1 VTAAKPEDDSQDAPV
16 WARPDAFPEAPSGWG
31 WADAKGRRHPVESAE
46 ALAETIRS
54 DSASAVTLVWTP
66 EHPRLVVPE
75 EIPALFPALRTAR
88 RRWVAADLDH
98 AQGQIKLFGTGV
110 LAMAAW
116 TLWQGRPLLK
126 STSTGMALVLFVM
139 FALIPWYQAWKRG
152 RELLRWD
159 SAGMQAAVPVLRFET
174 WLDLQRAP
182 ITRGIAA
189 LMVLAGLAQL
199 LLPGHSIP
207 AAGLVKAAYRHGE
220 YWRLLTAPFLHGHPL
235 HWFLN
240 MGALL
245 YLGRRVEVF
254 ARWPHVPLVFLFT
267 ASVGGEVSARLFDA
281 TSVGASGGLMGW
293 LGFLLVFETLHSQL
307 VPRSARRRLLAGVVL
322 TAIIGALGYRFIDN
336 AAHFGGLLAGM
347 TYAAIVFPKSL
358 SVRRPGSTLTDRI
371 AGGLAL
377 AVLLASA
384 GFAIWKIWS
393 AGSAA

>member
-1 VTAAKPEDDSQDAPV
+1 VTAATDDAFQDAPI
-16 WARPDAFPEAPSGWG
+16 WARPDAFEEAPPGWG
-31 WADAKGRRHPVESAE
+31 WADAKGRRHPVASAE
-46 ALAETIRS
+46 ALAETIRA
-54 DSASAVTLVWTP
+54 DSSSAVNLVWTP

-75 EIPALFPALRTAR
+75 EIPALFHALRTAR
-88 RRWVAADLDH
+88 RRWVAADLEH
-98 AQGQIKLFGTGV
+98 AQGQLRLFGAGV

-116 TLWQGRPLLK
+116 TLWQRQALLK

-152 RELLRWD
+152 RELLSWD
-159 SAGMQAAVPVLRFET
+159 SDGMQAAVPVLRFET

-182 ITRGIAA
+182 ITRLIAA
-189 LMVLAGLAQL
+189 LMAFVGLAQL
-199 LLPGHSIP
+199 FAPGSIA

-220 YWRLLTAPFLHGHPL
+220 FWRLLTAPFLHGNPL

-240 MGALL
+240 MGVLL

-267 ASVGGEVSARLFDA
+267 ACVGGEASARLLDSP
-281 TSVGASGGLMGW
+281 SVGASGGLMGW

-307 VPRSARRRLLAGVVL
+307 VPRSSRRRLLAGIAL
-322 TAIIGALGYRFIDN
+322 TAALGVLGYRFIDN

-347 TYAAIVFPKSL
+347 AYAAIVFPKSA
-358 SVRRPGSTLTDRI
+358 SAHRPGSTLTDRI

-377 AVLLASA
+377 AVLIAAAGLAV
-384 GFAIWKIWS
+384 WKIH
-393 AGSAA
+393 GAAPR